1 MLVKSNA
8 IFSMDIYVTLAFY
21 KIWIQSKVQITKQR

>member
-8 IFSMDIYVTLAFY
+8 IFSMDIYVTFAFY
-21 KIWIQSKVQITKQR
+21 KIWIQS